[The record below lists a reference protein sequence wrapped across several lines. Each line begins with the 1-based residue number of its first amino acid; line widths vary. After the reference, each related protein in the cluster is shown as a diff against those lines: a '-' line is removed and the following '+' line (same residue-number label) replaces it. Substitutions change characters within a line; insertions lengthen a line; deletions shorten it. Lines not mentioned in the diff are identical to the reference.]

1 MDDAEV
7 RRTATR
13 DRDVWRLIDNLA
25 DEYKAPDT
33 AAIGERVPPSRR
45 KARHR
50 ALIRAWMVIAR
61 LSRGMDPDVVRRR
74 LRPCAECQTEFSATR
89 SDARYCSSTCRVK
102 AYRSRQCKQL

>member
-13 DRDVWRLIDNLA
+13 DRDVWRLIDKLA

-50 ALIRAWMVIAR
+50 ALIRAWMVKKKS
-61 LSRGMDPDVVRRR
+61 LVPVGGGPDV
-74 LRPCAECQTEFSATR
+74 A
-89 SDARYCSSTCRVK
+89 
-102 AYRSRQCKQL
+102 